1 LEAAGGSVEQQSIDN
16 LLLTAGEGAQ
26 LGGQGEG
33 HQIIRAGQQA
43 AALLLQPALG
53 LLAVVLGAVPIAAG
67 VIAKVER
74 AAMLAA
80 IDLSTQRCG
89 AALQDGLEIPL
100 LAGQNSLTVTLLW
113 PGGADNVRCFEHE
126 SPLGSKAPSQS
137 LKRLGYLGLHLD
149 GQVGANGRGGRIAMA
164 QNLLNQAQLHPRLQQ
179 VGGVGM
185 AQGMDTGRLA

>member
-67 VIAKVER
+67 VIAITDI
-74 AAMLAA
+74 LA
-80 IDLSTQRCG
+80 INLS
-89 AALQDGLEIPL
+89 P
-100 LAGQNSLTVTLLW
+100 
-113 PGGADNVRCFEHE
+113 
-126 SPLGSKAPSQS
+126 KASQ
-137 LKRLGYLGLHLD
+137 
-149 GQVGANGRGGRIAMA
+149 IA
-164 QNLLNQAQLHPRLQQ
+164 
-179 VGGVGM
+179 
-185 AQGMDTGRLA
+185 